1 MRTLESKILSTLLGR
16 LAEQEDTQQDTQ
28 EEVDPYDFI
37 FNYSYT
43 LDPHDL
49 KHPIKRIPDYPYI
62 RELIKI
68 FLENKLIAV
77 VKSRQLLVTWLFCA
91 LHVWLCAFHKGQYV
105 FFISRKEADAGFDS
119 PLSLCSRA
127 HFILEHLPKNIQP
140 EFTKGLQPPILKFTK
155 NFSTLHGVSQ
165 DSDALRQY
173 TASSVLSDEM
183 AFQEHASEAY
193 AAIKPTIDGGGRLVC
208 VSTPNGKNNLFYKI
222 IQGNLISL

>member
-1 MRTLESKILSTLLGR
+1 MLDKIFLNIADKLG
-16 LAEQEDTQQDTQ
+16 AT
-28 EEVDPYDFI
+28 EETVEVQDPYEFI
-37 FNYSYT
+37 FKYSYT
-43 LDPHDL
+43 LDPHDINN
-49 KHPIKRIPDYPYI
+49 PIKKIPDYPYI
-62 RELIKI
+62 RELIQI
-68 FLENKLIAV
+68 FLKEKLIAV

-127 HFILEHLPKNIQP
+127 HFIMEHLPKDLKP
-140 EFTKGLQPPILKFTK
+140 EYTKSLQPPILKFTK

-173 TASSVLSDEM
+173 TASSVFSDEM
-183 AFQEHASEAY
+183 AFQEHASDAY

-222 IQGNLISL
+222 IMGKLISIN